1 MSPKNIAPA
10 AVSIAERALNV
21 FDIQT
26 RETFTVNVKD
36 TDTIESVK
44 VKIQDVK
51 SWPIES
57 MTIRAG
63 GRILKDEKVI
73 NEKPLVELARDAPA
87 PPAPEPGELP
97 SAEWLNYHTLPQL
110 VVMLTER
117 GISGGRRTKA
127 EAVKK
132 LLAQWFPPS
141 SAVVINLKVSDT
153 KTVKLHVM
161 AGDTI
166 NIQDYLESDNDN
178 EVEDKDEETANQQD
192 AGDPETAATSEDKE
206 EEQVPM
212 INIFVKLPNGIH
224 TDIECASFDT
234 VATLKSILQKFTGL
248 KPKKQS
254 LKYAGKSL
262 ADDDVRLC
270 DVPLMNGSSVTVE
283 VARS

>member
-51 SWPIES
+51 SWSIES

-63 GRILKDEKVI
+63 GRILKDEQVI
-73 NEKPLVELARDAPA
+73 SEKPLVELTRDAPA

-141 SAVVINLKVSDT
+141 SAVVINLKVSNT
-153 KTVKLHVM
+153 KTVKLNVM

-166 NIQDYLESDNDN
+166 DIQDYLGSDNDD
-178 EVEDKDEETANQQD
+178 EAEDKDEADKDRT
-192 AGDPETAATSEDKE
+192 EDMVK
-206 EEQVPM
+206 EQVAPEAAAAAVVTPTNLVFEITINPVTGTPFTLLVEGRDTISKVKGM
-212 INIFVKLPNGIH
+212 ILDKTG
-224 TDIECASFDT
+224 
-234 VATLKSILQKFTGL
+234 VAKDRQRLTFAGNELQKGR
-248 KPKKQS
+248 
-254 LKYAGKSL
+254 L
-262 ADDDVRLC
+262 ADHCVSEGSELRL
-270 DVPLMNGSSVTVE
+270 TQ
-283 VARS
+283 